1 MSLLLG
7 LGTNCKYQI
16 ELRWLRELELD
27 TGFGLNGFFANISEY
42 KGAVS
47 IGNAL
52 QSFPRN

>member
-16 ELRWLRELELD
+16 ELGWLKEFELD
-27 TGFGLNGFFANISEY
+27 TGLYLNDLFANISKY